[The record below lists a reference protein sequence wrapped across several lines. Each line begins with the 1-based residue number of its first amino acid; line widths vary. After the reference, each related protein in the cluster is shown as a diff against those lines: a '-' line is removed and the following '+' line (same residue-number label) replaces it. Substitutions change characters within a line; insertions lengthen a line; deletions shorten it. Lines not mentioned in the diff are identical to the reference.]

1 MRMVTIGPVE
11 DLASFRTQVREAAA
25 RLGAPV
31 RLGLLYLPIHFQH
44 RAWMEEMGRVTTA
57 PVVGATTGG
66 AAFTERGFTRS
77 GAVAALLGEEDLEV
91 SVSVATGVKAGGAR
105 VLGEAIRGLRLNPE
119 RRQAVMVLAD
129 GLAVDGEGLLTA
141 LREHAPLTAR
151 HFGGTA
157 GDGWAFKGTTFVF
170 ARGQVF
176 SDAAV
181 FVGLSSKEAL
191 SLAALHGWCVA
202 QDGRELRVTEA
213 SGTVLKR
220 LDGRPA
226 VEVYREELRRL
237 KLLKEGQELLPML
250 ARYAL
255 GVQTPFGEQL
265 KIRTPLGVL
274 PDGSLSLAGSIAPGA
289 QVRVVVTTPER
300 LIEAANA
307 LSGKV
312 LAAFPRRTPSAV
324 LVFDC
329 AARLQLLGERYG
341 EQVRA
346 FGALGRHPMLG
357 LACYGEVAKVLGSV
371 EGFHNTTA
379 VMAAW

>member
-11 DLASFRTQVREAAA
+11 DLATFRSQLHEAAA
-25 RLGAPV
+25 RLGEPV
-31 RLGLLYLPIHFQH
+31 RLGLLYLPIHLKH
-44 RAWMEEMGRVTTA
+44 RAWLEEMGRVTTA

-77 GAVAALLGEEDLEV
+77 GAVAALLGDSALEV
-91 SVSVATGVKAGGAR
+91 SVSVASGLRAGGAR

-119 RRQAVMVLAD
+119 RRQAVLVLAD
-129 GLAVDGEGLLTA
+129 GLALDGETLLAA
-141 LREHAPLTAR
+141 LHAHAPLTAR

-157 GDGWAFKGTTFVF
+157 GDGWTFKGTYVF
-170 ARGQVF
+170 ARGQVL

-191 SLAALHGWCVA
+191 ALGVRHGWCPA
-202 QDGRELRVTEA
+202 EQGREMRITDA
-213 SGTVLKR
+213 SGNVLRR

-237 KLLKEGQELLPML
+237 GLLSEGQELLPML

-265 KIRTPLGVL
+265 RIRTPMGMAA
-274 PDGSLSLAGSIAPGA
+274 DGSMSLAGSIAEGSRA
-289 QVRVVVTTPER
+289 RIVVTTPER
-300 LIEAANA
+300 LIDAAGA

-312 LAAFPRRTPSAV
+312 LAGVPRRAPAAV

-346 FGALGRHPMLG
+346 FGTGGQHPMLG
-357 LACYGEVAKVLGSV
+357 LACYGEVAKMLGSV
-371 EGFHNTTA
+371 EGFHNSSA